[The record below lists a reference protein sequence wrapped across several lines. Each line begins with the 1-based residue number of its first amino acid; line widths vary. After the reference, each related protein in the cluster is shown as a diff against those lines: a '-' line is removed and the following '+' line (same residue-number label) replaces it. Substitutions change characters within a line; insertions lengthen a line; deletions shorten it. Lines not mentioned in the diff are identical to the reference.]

1 MLDLVRQHVPE
12 QDNPLKKNLNDTEV
26 QTQSGQKR
34 KREESPLP
42 EEFQEDL
49 IQLQDLLGDVFTDS
63 SVNLTEHILLAMDQE
78 ISASVAPEMLRSNK
92 NLDLPNI
99 PTPIVSSTSPLKVS
113 NITDPNYNK
122 DGVLDIHDNSPDEI
136 LNTTPMPSPIPPH
149 DQNCENPFCTCCVDC
164 IIPQVDYGNIGTPS
178 GYSEVSTDVP
188 TPSSTAS
195 SRRKTLKTDR
205 GKKRLVHK
213 NNWITVQRKL
223 KKNTGEQFLNKKG
236 EKKRHWEFVI
246 KYTNKIP
253 KRRQTTEVT
262 KHDRQNTFQYF
273 LPDADKNAV
282 VVCKT
287 MFLNTIS
294 LSERVVSTAWKKYDG
309 QSVVK
314 EDKRGR
320 YEHVKRVYNDDMV
333 KSVCDHVR
341 CLPIV
346 EAHYVR
352 KNSSKLYLE
361 SIESISRMYKL
372 YCEWFDSSK
381 YSSQARTKRQYR
393 EIVSLNF
400 NLALHRP
407 KKDRCDICH
416 VFENK
421 SSPTDE
427 EKHVFSKHQVRKK
440 KARDLKKADKG
451 EAKTNRIVAATFDF
465 QKVLVTPYGEVSV
478 LYYKRRLATLN
489 FTVYD
494 LISNVGT
501 CYMWHDGIAKRGS
514 VEVSSCLLDF
524 IKHHVERGVKEFRF
538 WSDNCAGQNRNRI
551 VFSLYL
557 FVAKKFGVTVTHR
570 FLEKGHTQNEGDSV
584 HSTIERACRHKSIW
598 VPEEWYCLARWAKSE
613 GTPYIVKE
621 IKQEEI
627 FDFKTLLA
635 NKNWTKNTANQKVM
649 WTTIR
654 EIKVNAEQFDRI
666 EYKYDF
672 DDEPKTIIV
681 IRAGKRNQQRLANE
695 FDLKRAYD
703 GHLPISKD
711 KYKDLT
717 DLCRTGIIPDRFHRF
732 YFNLPNTDAANLV
745 NSQDDDDDSE

>member
-1 MLDLVRQHVPE
+1 MMSRSRRMLDLVRQHVPE

-361 SIESISRMYKL
+361 SIESISL
-372 YCEWFDSSK
+372 
-381 YSSQARTKRQYR
+381 
-393 EIVSLNF
+393 
-400 NLALHRP
+400 
-407 KKDRCDICH
+407 
-416 VFENK
+416 
-421 SSPTDE
+421 
-427 EKHVFSKHQVRKK
+427 
-440 KARDLKKADKG
+440 
-451 EAKTNRIVAATFDF
+451 
-465 QKVLVTPYGEVSV
+465 
-478 LYYKRRLATLN
+478 
-489 FTVYD
+489 
-494 LISNVGT
+494 
-501 CYMWHDGIAKRGS
+501 
-514 VEVSSCLLDF
+514 
-524 IKHHVERGVKEFRF
+524 
-538 WSDNCAGQNRNRI
+538 
-551 VFSLYL
+551 
-557 FVAKKFGVTVTHR
+557 
-570 FLEKGHTQNEGDSV
+570 
-584 HSTIERACRHKSIW
+584 
-598 VPEEWYCLARWAKSE
+598 
-613 GTPYIVKE
+613 KE